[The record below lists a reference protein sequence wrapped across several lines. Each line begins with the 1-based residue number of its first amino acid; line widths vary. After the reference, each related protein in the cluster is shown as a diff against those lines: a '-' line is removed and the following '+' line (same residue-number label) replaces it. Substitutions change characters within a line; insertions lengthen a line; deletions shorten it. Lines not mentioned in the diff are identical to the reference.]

1 MSGLYIQLFGSAR
14 ACLKDTVFPFGQ
26 DRRYQL
32 LAYLAYAGKWVKRE
46 QLAVLFWA
54 DKPQSVARR
63 NLRKL
68 LYKTQRLRWV
78 QDLEAEADRLRWK
91 VETDVV
97 VFNEAYQE
105 ARWLDA
111 AELYQGSLL
120 NEFTKRLSPDFTDWL
135 TFEREHLYEK
145 WRTATLNWAKVCLA
159 KREYELAN
167 DTLSGLLERDALD
180 EEALRLYMIAAAQG
194 GKRMRALR
202 AYRAFEARLAEEV
215 GLTPTVKTLETLR
228 AVEQEETSRAS
239 LGKAYSLSVVTTVN
253 DMLPHETTPFIGRDL
268 ELGEVAYALEGEN
281 CRLLTLL
288 GPGGVGKSRVALQAA
303 REFRDRYPGGVGF
316 VALEAVTSALQIP
329 SAIARSL
336 AFSLEGA
343 SDPLHQ
349 VKQHIGTKRM
359 LLILD
364 NFEQLVAGASQ
375 CSELLKA
382 CPNLQILVTS
392 RERLRLQEEQVL
404 PLAGLVYSAKGAP
417 LDEAQSSDA
426 VQLFLERARRVR
438 PEFELSAASLSHVL
452 AICDLVAGLP
462 LGLELAAVW
471 VRLLSCE
478 EIAEEIRGNLDFLA
492 DASQNVPERHQ
503 SLRATFEHS
512 WALLTPEE
520 QRVLARLSVFQGGFT
535 REAAKL
541 VADASLPVLASLV
554 DRSLL
559 RSTEDGR
566 YDRHPLLFQY
576 TQEKL
581 TVDVEAEVRVKHAA
595 YYHRFLQTHGA
606 VLLGADMQ
614 RVLDLIEKDLENI
627 RVAWRWAG
635 EQGEVKYLVQS
646 ALPLMLFYEK
656 CARYQEG
663 LELLSDISVR
673 PAQND
678 RDGRHASGLLKV
690 ARASLQ
696 HALGHHQ
703 EAKQAAQQG
712 AALLRTA
719 SKGEGYRMG
728 LRTLGSIAFRS
739 GAYVEAKRYFREVFE
754 LAQTNQDTGQLARA
768 LNNLAIAEEAL
779 GEYQAA
785 RDHLAGALELN
796 RQLNDLHHVT
806 INLTNLGK
814 LLYLLAEPEAAE
826 PLLKEGLQLAQ
837 RTHFPEIVP
846 YLYFHL
852 AFVSCDLTDFAQAER
867 LGREGL
873 KMIEESEHK
882 GVQTDVLRVL
892 GKAVS
897 GREKYAQADTYFLQ
911 SLELAWNAREYRSVL
926 ATLLELARSW
936 IQRGNP
942 AQATDLLELVQAHE
956 ATEHF
961 AREEARKL
969 LDTIKAQSLQLV
981 VDAQSN
987 VVPELARTVVQVL
1000 KGKWASRGTL

>member
-1 MSGLYIQLFGSAR
+1 MSGLHIQLFGSAR
-14 ACLKDTVFPFGQ
+14 ICLKDTIFPFGQ
-26 DRRYQL
+26 DQRYQL
-32 LAYLAYAGKWVKRE
+32 LAYLAYVGKWVKRE
-46 QLAVLFWA
+46 HLAVLFWG

-68 LYKTQRLRWV
+68 LHKTQRLEWL
-78 QDLEAEADRLRWK
+78 QDLEVEADRLCWK
-91 VETDVV
+91 VKTDVAM
-97 VFNEAYQE
+97 FNEAYQE

-111 AELYQGSLL
+111 TELYQGSLL

-145 WRTATLNWAKVCLA
+145 WRTATLNRANGCLA
-159 KREYELAN
+159 KREYQLAN
-167 DTLSGLLERDALD
+167 DALSGLLEQDALD
-180 EEALRLYMIAAAQG
+180 EEALRLYMLAAAQE
-194 GKRMRALR
+194 GKRMRALK
-202 AYRAFEARLAEEV
+202 AYRVFEERLAEEV

-228 AVEQEETSRAS
+228 AVEREETSSVS
-239 LGKAYSLSVVTTVN
+239 LEKAYPLGVVTTVS
-253 DMLPHETTPFIGRDL
+253 DTLPHETTPFIGRDL
-268 ELGEVAYALEGEN
+268 ELGEVAYALEEGN

-336 AFSLEGA
+336 AFSLEGT

-349 VKQHIGTKRM
+349 VKQQIGTKRM

-364 NFEQLVAGASQ
+364 NFEQLVLGAGQ
-375 CSELLKA
+375 CSEFLKA

-404 PLAGLVYSAKGAP
+404 LLAGLAYSPKGTP
-417 LDEAQSSDA
+417 LNEAQSSDA
-426 VQLFLERARRVR
+426 VRLFLERARRVR
-438 PEFELSAASLSHVL
+438 PEFELTEKTLPHVL

-471 VRLLSCE
+471 VRLISCK
-478 EIAEEIRGNLDFLA
+478 EIAEEIHGNLDFLA

-520 QRVLARLSVFQGGFT
+520 QRVLARLSVFRGGFT
-535 REAAKL
+535 REAATL

-559 RSTEDGR
+559 RLTTEGR

-581 TVDVEAEVRVKHAA
+581 AVGTEAGVRAKHAA
-595 YYHRFLQTHGA
+595 YYHRLLQTHGA
-606 VLLGADMQ
+606 VLLGTDMQ
-614 RVLDLIEKDLENI
+614 RVLNLLENDLENI
-627 RVAWRWAG
+627 RVAWRWAA
-635 EQGEVKYLVQS
+635 EQGAFKLLAQS

-656 CARYQEG
+656 SARYQEG
-663 LELLSDISVR
+663 LELLSDASIS
-673 PAQND
+673 QNQHD
-678 RDGRHASGLLKV
+678 RGGWHAVGMLEV

-703 EAKQAAQQG
+703 EAKEGAQRG
-712 AALLRTA
+712 VDLLRST
-719 SKGEGYRMG
+719 SKGEGYRAG

-739 GAYVEAKRYFREVFE
+739 GAYIEAKRHFKEIFE
-754 LAQTNQDTGQLARA
+754 LVKSWGDVGQLARA

-779 GEYQAA
+779 GEYQEAKN
-785 RDHLAGALELN
+785 HLAQALELN

-826 PLLKEGLQLAQ
+826 PLLQEGLRLAKQ
-837 RTHFPEIVP
+837 THFPEIVP
-846 YLYFHL
+846 YLYVHL
-852 AFVSCDLTDFAQAER
+852 ASVACDLAHFKEAER
-867 LGREGL
+867 LSREGL
-873 KMIEESEHK
+873 EMLGKSEHK
-882 GVQTDVLRVL
+882 GIQTDVLRVL
-892 GKAVS
+892 GRAVS
-897 GREKYAQADTYFLQ
+897 GKKEYAQADIYFLE

-936 IQRGNP
+936 LQRDNLVL
-942 AQATDLLELVQAHE
+942 AAELLKLVQMHE

-961 AREEARKL
+961 AREEAREL
-969 LDTIKAQSLQLV
+969 LENVKAQSSALAADVQ
-981 VDAQSN
+981 
-987 VVPELARTVVQVL
+987 PEALPDLARTVEQIL
-1000 KGKWASRGTL
+1000 KGA